1 MTGFGRGE
9 APLVDGGVAV
19 ELRSVNSRHLDLR
32 VRLPR
37 DLAALEAP
45 VRAAAQPFFSR
56 GQVELQIRPSV
67 DLAQQPGV
75 AVNREAARRYL
86 EAAERLRLEFG
97 LDGGLPLGALF
108 GLPGVVEVREVE
120 LGSPELKT
128 AVVAAVEAAC
138 REALEM
144 RQREGEALDAD
155 LRERLCRIEELVLE
169 IVFAARADPRQHLRL
184 GEVRLDQLRAPKQLP
199 VLCLRVYEDRQPELG
214 EDAHRL
220 ADDLGAEYTLPVVLK
235 DDTVDLRART
245 HRLDEPQLV
254 ARVEGLVRLAVEAHD
269 LLRRGPGRAPADHAR
284 LLGRGPL
291 RVHHQAARVD
301 LPVRDESRDLVG
313 RLVVPHQRHELD
325 VPAQARHVPRDVART
340 PQHG

>member
-9 APLVDGGVAV
+9 APLADGGGAV
-19 ELRSVNSRHLDLR
+19 ELRSVNSRYLDLR

-37 DLAALEAP
+37 ELAALEAP
-45 VRAAAQPFFSR
+45 VRAACKPFFSR

-144 RQREGEALDAD
+144 RQREGEALDSD
-155 LRERLCRIEELVLE
+155 LRERLRLIEELVLE
-169 IVFAARADPRQHLRL
+169 IESRAEEVGQRLLKRLPALAPDLELDAARFDQEVVYYVDRMDVT
-184 GEVRLDQLRAPKQLP
+184 EETVRLRSHLEQFRAALQ
-199 VLCLRVYEDRQPELG
+199 Q
-214 EDAHRL
+214 
-220 ADDLGAEYTLPVVLK
+220 
-235 DDTVDLRART
+235 
-245 HRLDEPQLV
+245 
-254 ARVEGLVRLAVEAHD
+254 EG
-269 LLRRGPGRAPADHAR
+269 P
-284 LLGRGPL
+284 
-291 RVHHQAARVD
+291 
-301 LPVRDESRDLVG
+301 VG
-313 RLVVPHQRHELD
+313 RRLEFLLQEMGREGNTIGSKAADAPIASRVVELKTELER
-325 VPAQARHVPRDVART
+325 VREQVLNVE
-340 PQHG
+340 